1 MGNTICHTPCC
12 TNLQHE
18 VDLCSLMSAANTVDA
33 EFAKTP
39 RVEPLHHSEP
49 SKLISEIRVPTDVP
63 PLNLRKP
70 GETHREHLAIAQILA
85 NQANLTHRS
94 DCSSDSG
101 GGGNETAADAYLLP
115 TTAQLGL
122 SSSSQN
128 SNLHLTKSGLQLPK
142 LHLRPPGETPRE
154 RAALAK
160 ILALPQD
167 TSRSEFDGFDEPL
180 PTQMAHVSCPS
191 SSQSGSNIESTL
203 AKPLVPRT
211 DNAVPMRV
219 LEADGL
225 QVPKLQLRAPGETH
239 RESAAM
245 AKILAGQNETSRSD
259 WSQKKSNRD
268 TDRVSNPQD
277 PDSKSNGSN
286 KQRVQLKGV
295 QVMVPKDILVSNRE
309 ASARAH

>member
-1 MGNTICHTPCC
+1 
-12 TNLQHE
+12 
-18 VDLCSLMSAANTVDA
+18 MSAANTVDA

-101 GGGNETAADAYLLP
+101 GGGNETAADAYLHQ
-115 TTAQLGL
+115 TTAQLVL
-122 SSSSQN
+122 SCNSPLSLHPHGNSYCDSLSQT
-128 SNLHLTKSGLQLPK
+128 SDLHLTKSGLQLPK

-160 ILALPQD
+160 ILAMPQD

-180 PTQMAHVSCPS
+180 QTLMAHVSYPS
-191 SSQSGSNIESTL
+191 SSQSGTNIESTL
-203 AKPLVPRT
+203 AKPFVSSA

-225 QVPKLQLRAPGETH
+225 QVPKLQLRAPGESH

-245 AKILAGQNETSRSD
+245 AKILAGQHETSRSD

-295 QVMVPKDILVSNRE
+295 QVMVPKDMLVSNRD
-309 ASARAH
+309 ASARTH